1 MRNSYLTWIGV
12 ENSMERYERGFQ
24 NTIWLRLS
32 ISLDDPENAPYL
44 ESRSFT
50 SPSDYSN
57 LGKNYDQL
65 CMSFHDL
72 MTVVMTYRI
81 PSSIVNSKSRESREL
96 GGLISQMS
104 KVY

>member
-1 MRNSYLTWIGV
+1 MAS
-12 ENSMERYERGFQ
+12 YERGFQ
-24 NTIWLRLS
+24 STIWLRLS

-65 CMSFHDL
+65 CMSSHDL
-72 MTVVMTYRI
+72 LTIVMTSKI
-81 PSSIVNSKSRESREL
+81 PSSIVNFKSKESREL